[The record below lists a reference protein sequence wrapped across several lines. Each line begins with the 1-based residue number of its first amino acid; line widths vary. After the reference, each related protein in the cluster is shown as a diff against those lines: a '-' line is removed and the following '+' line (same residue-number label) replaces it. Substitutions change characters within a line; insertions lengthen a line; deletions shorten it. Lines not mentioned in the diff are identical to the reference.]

1 MGAVVALAKRDVVE
15 VVDGFVVKVLRSCF
29 FNCLRCCFRG
39 VGNNELEEVCI
50 VVVVEL
56 IALGEVKASQCEIA
70 RRRMPMVVEYFMVSM
85 CMCVCVFQRQDAL
98 KFLEAKVK
106 D

>member
-1 MGAVVALAKRDVVE
+1 
-15 VVDGFVVKVLRSCF
+15 
-29 FNCLRCCFRG
+29 
-39 VGNNELEEVCI
+39 
-50 VVVVEL
+50 VVEL

>member
-1 MGAVVALAKRDVVE
+1 VVALAKRDVVE

-70 RRRMPMVVEYFMVSM
+70 RRRMPMVECFMVSM
-85 CMCVCVFQRQDAL
+85 CMCVMCVFQRQDAL
-98 KFLEAKVK
+98 KFLEAQVME
-106 D
+106 